1 MAENVGGAD
10 IFGSGGHAWRWGSAP
25 VGAKEFTAV
34 GMTGA
39 ARMVLAVGAQ
49 PCTIE
54 GGDGGPPGGPA
65 VLKAGGDTKALADA
79 ALDAL
84 EAPIEA
90 LKRSGDEKTWED
102 DRANTGSNLVIM
114 DYVGV
119 GGRRYG
125 RTTAGEDETWSVW
138 QFYRCL
144 LAELA
149 AAGG

>member
-10 IFGSGGHAWRWGSAP
+10 LFGSGGHAWRWASAP

-34 GMTGA
+34 GLTGA
-39 ARMVLAVGAQ
+39 ARMVLTVGAQ

-65 VLKAGGDTKALADA
+65 VLKASGDSRALADA

-84 EAPIEA
+84 EATIED
-90 LKRSGDEKTWED
+90 LKRSGEENTWED
-102 DRANTGSNLVIM
+102 DCGRTGSNLVVV
-114 DYVGV
+114 DYVRV
-119 GGRRYG
+119 GGRKYAKVG
-125 RTTAGEDETWSVW
+125 ATWHAW
-138 QFYRCL
+138 QFYRRA